1 MNIGKF
7 SPGILFSHGE
17 APSENLL
24 PNQRFGFEIVPSRTV
39 STSDNH
45 YRDTRRG
52 EHSLYSATEVAIG
65 FEGFFI
71 YCFCVIKQFE
81 PAFCFSALF
90 SCNLEFGEHI
100 CKALRILRL
109 GDICEHA

>member
-24 PNQRFGFEIVPSRTV
+24 PNQRFGFETVPSRTV

-45 YRDTRRG
+45 YKCGTYRRG
-52 EHSLYSATEVAIG
+52 VFSQRSTE
-65 FEGFFI
+65 
-71 YCFCVIKQFE
+71 
-81 PAFCFSALF
+81 FSARLPF
-90 SCNLEFGEHI
+90 SYFWQGTMCCKEGE
-100 CKALRILRL
+100 KVL
-109 GDICEHA
+109 